1 MYYFFY
7 IPVGTEA
14 RVRGTPWGTIAL
26 ACANVGAFL
35 FFRLAPGF
43 EPEFYRL
50 TLLPGEPSVI
60 TSITSSFLHA
70 GWVHLLS
77 NLLYL
82 GILAPPIESR
92 LGTTRFLIAY
102 LGFAGLANLAQAGW
116 MLAAAPDLASTP
128 ILGSSGAIAG
138 VMGLFLVRL
147 YFVRLRFASV
157 TLLYFQGITK
167 ANKFALPAVV
177 AIAAWFA
184 LQAIYQLVEP
194 VEGTAYVSHLAG
206 LGSGVGLGFLM
217 GLAGEGRLERRLILG
232 DRYAQKGEWFAAL
245 GEYEAYLAKRPGDP
259 EVLIRAARVHRVTHQ
274 SSQSLARFREAIS
287 AWLERGE
294 IEEACDAFDEMKR
307 LLGDVTIPSGD
318 LLRVARGYEERGRPS
333 DASRAYEAYGRD
345 HPEAAGAVTALLKCA
360 DIEWKALNNPGRA
373 LYVCKELLSYSSLTP
388 EVERL
393 ARDRLRALEEALA
406 LQRGAA

>member
-50 TLLPGEPSVI
+50 TLLPGEPSMI

-128 ILGSSGAIAG
+128 ILGSSGA
-138 VMGLFLVRL
+138 
-147 YFVRLRFASV
+147 
-157 TLLYFQGITK
+157 
-167 ANKFALPAVV
+167 
-177 AIAAWFA
+177 
-184 LQAIYQLVEP
+184 
-194 VEGTAYVSHLAG
+194 
-206 LGSGVGLGFLM
+206 
-217 GLAGEGRLERRLILG
+217 
-232 DRYAQKGEWFAAL
+232 
-245 GEYEAYLAKRPGDP
+245 
-259 EVLIRAARVHRVTHQ
+259 
-274 SSQSLARFREAIS
+274 
-287 AWLERGE
+287 
-294 IEEACDAFDEMKR
+294 
-307 LLGDVTIPSGD
+307 
-318 LLRVARGYEERGRPS
+318 
-333 DASRAYEAYGRD
+333 
-345 HPEAAGAVTALLKCA
+345 
-360 DIEWKALNNPGRA
+360 
-373 LYVCKELLSYSSLTP
+373 
-388 EVERL
+388 
-393 ARDRLRALEEALA
+393 
-406 LQRGAA
+406 